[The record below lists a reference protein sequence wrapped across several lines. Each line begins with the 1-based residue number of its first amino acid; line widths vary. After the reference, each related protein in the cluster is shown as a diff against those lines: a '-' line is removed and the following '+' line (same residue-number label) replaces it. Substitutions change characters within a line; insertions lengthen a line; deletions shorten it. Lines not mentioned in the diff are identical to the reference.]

1 MLILEEIYMK
11 QSKPIIGIIPTF
23 PIEETNNPYEDRASF
38 VRLYVNKIIASGGI
52 PIGILEENIH
62 DILPICDGF
71 LWPGGSKIWKCFYEV
86 LEHAIKTHKP
96 LLGICMGA
104 QAIATYL
111 NILEDRKMTPEL
123 SLFEVYDKYKEENP
137 YLTLLDEKKQEK
149 HFHEITLENVDTARH
164 LVSIKKDSFLYDIYQ
179 TEELDVVS
187 LHKMEIHR
195 TSKDT
200 LISAISEDEVIEAV
214 ECHQDNQHILGVQF
228 HPEIEKSNAIFEWL
242 IENTRRDYKVLVNKE
257 NPFELSSHFSIS
269 SYKSKDPL
277 CENPNMEE
285 LTKESF
291 NAWKDYLS
299 KEKKI
304 IIDVESAYRSKEI
317 QEQIYKENEKEY
329 GIEHTSVFVAKP
341 GYSEHET
348 GLAVDICANKEGKY
362 VYEDDIPNE
371 VYQTLEESCA
381 DFGFILRYPAS
392 KEEITKYHYEPWHFR
407 FVGSPFVAHKIMD
420 NNLCLEEY
428 ICQKSQK

>member
-1 MLILEEIYMK
+1 MLLLEEIYMK

-214 ECHQDNQHILGVQF
+214 EYHQDNQHILGVQF

-304 IIDVESAYRSKEI
+304 IIDVESAYRSKE
-317 QEQIYKENEKEY
+317 
-329 GIEHTSVFVAKP
+329 TW
-341 GYSEHET
+341 
-348 GLAVDICANKEGKY
+348 
-362 VYEDDIPNE
+362 
-371 VYQTLEESCA
+371 
-381 DFGFILRYPAS
+381 ILR
-392 KEEITKYHYEPWHFR
+392 T
-407 FVGSPFVAHKIMD
+407 
-420 NNLCLEEY
+420 
-428 ICQKSQK
+428 